1 MKKRFII
8 AVSCFLAAVSVNYVT
23 RITYPLE
30 FKEEIRFLPQKEVV
44 EILSLDHR
52 GLAAD
57 LLFIQAILHS
67 GSLMWKPLQYQFDS
81 KWSYQLMDLVTTIDP
96 RYLTAYLFSA
106 MGLIHGPEDVPLA
119 RPILERGMTHFPENW
134 ELPFW
139 IGYHHHIYLE
149 DYETAGEYFWRA
161 AHCPNAPK
169 SFLSLMLSSF
179 KKGGSYERAIL
190 VLKSLAES
198 TDNEKILRI
207 YQKRIM
213 RLENMVMLQKI
224 AARYRSVKGDPL
236 ATLNQL
242 VTEKMIPGIPE
253 DPMGKNY
260 RWDQKSNRVMV
271 TD

>member
-1 MKKRFII
+1 
-8 AVSCFLAAVSVNYVT
+8 
-23 RITYPLE
+23 
-30 FKEEIRFLPQKEVV
+30 
-44 EILSLDHR
+44 
-52 GLAAD
+52 
-57 LLFIQAILHS
+57 
-67 GSLMWKPLQYQFDS
+67 
-81 KWSYQLMDLVTTIDP
+81 MDLVTTIDP

-106 MGLIHGPEDVPLA
+106 MGLIHGPEDVSLA
-119 RPILERGMTHFPENW
+119 RPLLERGMTHFPENW

-169 SFLSLMLSSF
+169 SFLSLMLSSL